1 MKLDSASLTSANAIS
16 IANFLPPKLTA
27 IGTIVAVLVFT
38 LLSQY
43 HSPTKS
49 LEALQDLKS
58 DIESTARETFAANVL
73 AAEFIIDVH
82 EARDQFSLSV
92 SDCRLHY
99 YRLFTTS
106 SLTHSFALMSEPP
119 RKMAELS

>member
-43 HSPTKS
+43 HSPTK
-49 LEALQDLKS
+49 
-58 DIESTARETFAANVL
+58 
-73 AAEFIIDVH
+73 EFIIDVH

-99 YRLFTTS
+99 YRLFYHIIPHTFFCS
-106 SLTHSFALMSEPP
+106 NVRAA
-119 RKMAELS
+119 KKDG